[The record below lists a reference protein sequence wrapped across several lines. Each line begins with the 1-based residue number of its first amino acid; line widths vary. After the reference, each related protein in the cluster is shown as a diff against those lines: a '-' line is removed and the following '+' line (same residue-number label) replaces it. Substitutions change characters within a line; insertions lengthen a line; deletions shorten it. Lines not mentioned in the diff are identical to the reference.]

1 MQLCLDL
8 IILDFDGVVIDSAG
22 DICAAVNHTRALFSL
37 PALSLPTI
45 MNYIGDGVKA
55 LIERSFAGSDPETT
69 DKALTLYREYYRAH
83 LLDETRLYPHVE
95 CTLETLSKLGKKIA
109 LVTNKSESLAELIL
123 TGLGVKTYFDLIVGP
138 ESVTLMKPDPQGI
151 IKVLEAFRNPARR
164 AIMVGDTHTD
174 IEAGRRAGTWTGAA
188 RYGLGDKEALIK
200 SQPDIIIDD
209 LSELLEYLI

>member
-1 MQLCLDL
+1 MRLCLDL

-22 DICAAVNHTRALFSL
+22 DISTAVNHTRGLFSL
-37 PALSLPTI
+37 PALSPPTI
-45 MNYIGDGVKA
+45 ISYIGDGVKA
-55 LIERSFAGSDPETT
+55 LIERSFEGSPAET
-69 DKALTLYREYYRAH
+69 KAQAMTLYREYYRTH

-95 CTLETLSKLGKKIA
+95 DTLKTLHELGKIIA

-123 TGLGVKTYFDLIVGP
+123 TGLGVRTYFDLIIGP
-138 ESVTLMKPDPQGI
+138 ESVTLMKPNPQGI
-151 IKVLEAFRNPARR
+151 IKVLETFRIPARG

-188 RYGLGDKEALIK
+188 RYGLGDKETLIG

-209 LSELLEYLI
+209 ISELLQYLA